1 MLTNIQNII
10 VIKLCNHKDWY
21 VGIWK
26 IRYIFSTSECLQIKS
41 CWMWHFYRPC
51 EDHLIQ
57 PTGSFLHC
65 NAMSSNFT
73 CFRFLEN
80 LKVRLCKVVVY
91 YEIRIKKKAETKL
104 VICWF
109 TTCSFSLRCLLCRQK
124 KSSYKGGFLGKQ
136 IFKNPI
142 CKI

>member
-21 VGIWK
+21 VYEKLGTFLALI
-26 IRYIFSTSECLQIKS
+26 YSECLQIKS

-51 EDHLIQ
+51 EDQPIQ

-124 KSSYKGGFLGKQ
+124 KVIIQRRLFGQ
-136 IFKNPI
+136 ANI
-142 CKI
+142 

>member
-65 NAMSSNFT
+65 SAMSSNFT

-124 KSSYKGGFLGKQ
+124 KVIIQRRLFGQ
-136 IFKNPI
+136 ANI
-142 CKI
+142 